1 MIRNKYILCF
11 MFLLFAA
18 TSFAQSRYALS
29 FSDYMDGKFTA
40 LENLT
45 IESRSKSKRFWNGG
59 ADFKPETGNKETD
72 KLLKKDVK
80 YIIHQ
85 DTLYVNCRQLR
96 YQGCKFGN
104 WYAPGF
110 RFVPLFEGRLKYIS
124 EADSGV
130 YEAMNKG
137 LRMATGDVVGYL
149 NSDDV
154 FKDRHVIETIAQTF
168 EQPEIDAVFG
178 NVLYRRRNGER
189 LLRRYSGNH
198 FNPGMLPYG
207 IMPPHPSFY
216 ARKSCYIKSGGFNTS
231 FRIAGDY
238 ELFLRFFL
246 KERICYR
253 YLDLDV
259 VVMRLGGISNRSF
272 YSVLCGNSI
281 ELMKACRINGI
292 YTNWLML
299 FSRFFMKVGGIIRWL
314 IVPHYIW
321 RK

>member
-1 MIRNKYILCF
+1 

-110 RFVPLFEGRLKYIS
+110 RFG
-124 EADSGV
+124 
-130 YEAMNKG
+130 
-137 LRMATGDVVGYL
+137 TG
-149 NSDDV
+149 
-154 FKDRHVIETIAQTF
+154 
-168 EQPEIDAVFG
+168 
-178 NVLYRRRNGER
+178 
-189 LLRRYSGNH
+189 
-198 FNPGMLPYG
+198 
-207 IMPPHPSFY
+207 
-216 ARKSCYIKSGGFNTS
+216 
-231 FRIAGDY
+231 
-238 ELFLRFFL
+238 
-246 KERICYR
+246 RICPW
-253 YLDLDV
+253 
-259 VVMRLGGISNRSF
+259 I
-272 YSVLCGNSI
+272 
-281 ELMKACRINGI
+281 
-292 YTNWLML
+292 
-299 FSRFFMKVGGIIRWL
+299 FSL
-314 IVPHYIW
+314 I
-321 RK
+321 

>member
-104 WYAPGF
+104 WYALGF
-110 RFVPLFEGRLKYIS
+110 RFGTGRICFISTKIGKEQTS
-124 EADSGV
+124 EAVTAGILFGAIGGAIVASKQLK
-130 YEAMNKG
+130 NK
-137 LRMATGDVVGYL
+137 ACYL
-149 NSDDV
+149 IESDDKEV
-154 FKDRHVIETIAQTF
+154 KLITKNNMRTILLNYPEYSQEYNALPEKEKESAAVIIEFLVKT
-168 EQPEIDAVFG
+168 
-178 NVLYRRRNGER
+178 N
-189 LLRRYSGNH
+189 LLMRY
-198 FNPGMLPYG
+198 
-207 IMPPHPSFY
+207 
-216 ARKSCYIKSGGFNTS
+216 
-231 FRIAGDY
+231 
-238 ELFLRFFL
+238 
-246 KERICYR
+246 
-253 YLDLDV
+253 
-259 VVMRLGGISNRSF
+259 
-272 YSVLCGNSI
+272 
-281 ELMKACRINGI
+281 
-292 YTNWLML
+292 
-299 FSRFFMKVGGIIRWL
+299 
-314 IVPHYIW
+314 
-321 RK
+321 